1 MFYLCHPNGSRI
13 WVLYSGHPQGH
24 QVSWSK
30 SLPSTVCLCTTSR
43 CASSFFWIS
52 RLCVAHC
59 QASLSDNLTTTQL
72 SSQTAVHF
80 FFEAVVE
87 RSRYSLRSCHS
98 PSLIA
103 LMIIVCH
110 PTTPLVSL
118 KRWWISKNWITSRKM
133 DMDMHTCVRF
143 LKICCLTHLMH
154 RYPYCLPHVCHG
166 KIGDPQYFSL
176 LKNCHSFQGKW
187 CTWGPTT
194 SRRNK

>member
-1 MFYLCHPNGSRI
+1 MLYLCHPNGSRI
-13 WVLYSGHPQGH
+13 WVLYSGHLQGH

-59 QASLSDNLTTTQL
+59 QAYLSDNSTTTQL

-103 LMIIVCH
+103 LNIIVCH
-110 PTTPLVSL
+110 PKTPLINP
-118 KRWWISKNWITSRKM
+118 KRWWIPKTLNDVKE
-133 DMDMHTCVRF
+133 DGYGYAHYVRF
-143 LKICCLTHLMH
+143 LYICCFNFSHVPVSILPT
-154 RYPYCLPHVCHG
+154 PYLPW
-166 KIGDPQYFSL
+166 
-176 LKNCHSFQGKW
+176 KNW
-187 CTWGPTT
+187 WPTT
-194 SRRNK
+194 FLVV